1 MKYRLRIIR
10 KNGVNTYTPQCS
22 LDGESNWS
30 NIIDNDTLVK
40 IIAVK
45 IIEEHKQN
53 NPQTET
59 IYYEYI
65 D

>member
-1 MKYRLRIIR
+1 MKTRFNPRLR
-10 KNGVNTYTPQCS
+10 KY
-22 LDGESNWS
+22 DMEDESNWS